1 MYGSLIKDSD
11 SFFQLSAKFF
21 GKFVRIFSEYH
32 ADDRQKRF
40 GDLVSRVTKRESDA
54 AAADGITVMSYYD
67 DAYFDHILNRY

>member
-40 GDLVSRVTKRESDA
+40 GDLVSRVAKKQSLMQQQMA
-54 AAADGITVMSYYD
+54 SLSCHITMMPALIIY
-67 DAYFDHILNRY
+67 